1 MFMSKEQVNK
11 LVLNMGCIIKWL
23 KLDEQLLEKQK
34 RLQKTKKNQYLN
46 LKVSRH
52 NQRSI
57 LSLKKT
63 GFKKITGKEKS
74 VFTTWCF
81 NDIFLVKNNEIIF
94 HVPIGSAKKI
104 YLIDFH
110 HNALV
115 IKYVQHEENNCVFSS
130 LTRALY
136 DAREHAAE
144 KAIFYWLE

>member
-1 MFMSKEQVNK
+1 MSKEQVNK

-74 VFTTWCF
+74 VFTT
-81 NDIFLVKNNEIIF
+81 
-94 HVPIGSAKKI
+94 
-104 YLIDFH
+104 
-110 HNALV
+110 
-115 IKYVQHEENNCVFSS
+115 
-130 LTRALY
+130 
-136 DAREHAAE
+136 
-144 KAIFYWLE
+144 